1 MSITQLHFS
10 ITEYYP
16 STFDFDG
23 YIFQF
28 ISDDTKFNDIID
40 YQERNTITDRIEIK
54 TDLHYCIKAIY
65 DGELIGIANLTI
77 PSSAFYKKVKSLSF
91 PKVNFTISGFTKKK
105 LFTKEYNSISIDIK
119 V

>member
-54 TDLHYCIKAIY
+54 TDLHYCIKAI
-65 DGELIGIANLTI
+65 LLT
-77 PSSAFYKKVKSLSF
+77 
-91 PKVNFTISGFTKKK
+91 
-105 LFTKEYNSISIDIK
+105 
-119 V
+119 